1 MIDSG
6 NTMSTITI
14 VDRIIKNAMQ
24 FTLRNINK
32 EKKEMDLLSM
42 QTAKPNS
49 DKNNNV
55 NDGETTTTQN
65 WENCHMSKSS
75 CISKL

>member
-1 MIDSG
+1 
-6 NTMSTITI
+6 MSTITI

-42 QTAKPNS
+42 QSAKPNS

-55 NDGETTTTQN
+55 NDGEATTTTQN
-65 WENCHMSKSS
+65 
-75 CISKL
+75 

>member
-1 MIDSG
+1 MIDSQ
-6 NTMSTITI
+6 NTMSTLTI

-32 EKKEMDLLSM
+32 EKKEIELLKQQEQLIDS
-42 QTAKPNS
+42 KLECS

-55 NDGETTTTQN
+55 NECDN
-65 WENCHMSKSS
+65 AND
-75 CISKL
+75 